1 MSDTIRF
8 IECEGFLP
16 PHDAMPWFREP
27 QVILSRLV
35 GLSTTLSALWFCRKV
50 GCWAKSL
57 GRLGALILRFVR
69 RGRLSRRPPDYG
81 HLLMIPLY
89 PGVRVVLEGVDVFN
103 AIESLQAVR
112 IHEKTSLH
120 VQETLLHFKPP
131 VSRKVWQRKLGPQ
144 GARMKLSLCSVK
156 PCC

>member
-1 MSDTIRF
+1 MKSCGTRGACRCHLSFNHRQIASNLSACSYRGHQPVLCSAWCVEVQESSVRHYQ
-8 IECEGFLP
+8 IHQQGFLP

-57 GRLGALILRFVR
+57 GRLGALILCFVR

-89 PGVRVVLEGVDVFN
+89 PGVRV
-103 AIESLQAVR
+103 
-112 IHEKTSLH
+112 
-120 VQETLLHFKPP
+120 
-131 VSRKVWQRKLGPQ
+131 
-144 GARMKLSLCSVK
+144 LS
-156 PCC
+156 